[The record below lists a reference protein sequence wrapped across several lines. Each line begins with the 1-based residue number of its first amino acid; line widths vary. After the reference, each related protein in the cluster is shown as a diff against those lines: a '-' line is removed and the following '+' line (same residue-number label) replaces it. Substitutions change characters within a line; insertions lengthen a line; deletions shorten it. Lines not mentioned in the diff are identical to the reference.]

1 MNGDFNWIKDEKD
14 ADFMY
19 GGEQFEITDEDI
31 ERLKKGDI
39 LNFFVNM
46 EYGCTLKY
54 KKGKIL
60 NPINKNKPKWLAKD
74 FHTLFCSEC
83 DFYFDIMTNDFL
95 MFMNFCPN
103 CGSDMRG
110 KKNEDS

>member
-1 MNGDFNWIKDEKD
+1 MNGDFNWVKDEKD

-31 ERLKKGDI
+31 ERLKRGDI

-54 KKGKIL
+54 KKNNFNPCGKCENWRCDDPRRLTGYCI
-60 NPINKNKPKWLAKD
+60 INRM
-74 FHTLFCSEC
+74 EG
-83 DFYFDIMTNDFL
+83 FYEEVWKTCIHY
-95 MFMNFCPN
+95 
-103 CGSDMRG
+103 
-110 KKNEDS
+110 KKR

>member
-1 MNGDFNWIKDEKD
+1 MTGDYKWIKDEKE

-19 GGEQFEITDEDI
+19 GGEKFVITDEDI

-54 KKGKIL
+54 
-60 NPINKNKPKWLAKD
+60 
-74 FHTLFCSEC
+74 EV
-83 DFYFDIMTNDFL
+83 M
-95 MFMNFCPN
+95 
-103 CGSDMRG
+103 
-110 KKNEDS
+110 KNETN